1 MRMALNPPISIGLA
15 AICGR
20 FFVMAGS
27 VCWGSPNKKLTS
39 RLTQLSI
46 DGLMSDSKPVILTC
60 AQPTGQLTIGNY
72 LGAIKNWAT
81 MLDDYECYFGVVDM
95 HAITVKY
102 TPADLRKNTLSCV
115 AQYIACG
122 LDPERSNIFIQSHVI
137 GHTELAWLLSCITP
151 IGDLQRMTQFKEKAA
166 KLGFKTSE
174 EEGDSL
180 KFSHDGA
187 RAQASVNSGLLMY
200 PVLMAADIL
209 LYNADAVPV
218 GNDQKQHL
226 ELCRDLAQR
235 FNHTYSET
243 FTIPEAFIPK
253 AGARIMSLQDPSKK
267 MSKSD
272 DNLNATLYILDDPKS
287 LQKKIMSAVTD
298 SGSEIKAADDK
309 PGVSNLLQIYSTMS
323 GKSVADIEDGLKG
336 AGYGELKKE
345 VADAVISV
353 LEPVQA
359 KYAELIADKGYLEA
373 VLKDGAAAA
382 QKRAYKTLGK
392 VYRKA
397 GFVERPR

>member
-1 MRMALNPPISIGLA
+1 MLSRSWIDKVA
-15 AICGR
+15 AD
-20 FFVMAGS
+20 S
-27 VCWGSPNKKLTS
+27 VNLW
-39 RLTQLSI
+39 Q
-46 DGLMSDSKPVILTC
+46 MSEAKPVILTC
-60 AQPTGQLTIGNY
+60 AQPTGPLTIGNY
-72 LGAIKNWAT
+72 LGAVKNWAT

-102 TPADLRKNTLSCV
+102 SPAELRKNTLSCV

-122 LDPERSNIFIQSHVI
+122 LDPERSKIFVQSHVT

-166 KLGFKTSE
+166 KLGFKAG
-174 EEGDSL
+174 EGNEL
-180 KFSHDGA
+180 KFTHDGA
-187 RAQASVNSGLLMY
+187 RAGASVNSGLLMY

-218 GNDQKQHL
+218 GNDQRQHL

-235 FNHTYSET
+235 FNHTYSDT
-243 FTIPEAFIPK
+243 FTIPKAFIPK
-253 AGARIMSLQDPSKK
+253 QGARVMALQDPERK

-272 DNLNATLYILDDPKS
+272 ENQSSTLYILDEPSVLK
-287 LQKKIMSAVTD
+287 KKIMTAVTD
-298 SGSEIKAADDK
+298 SGSEIVSSEDK

-323 GKSVADIEDGLKG
+323 GRTVAEIEASLKG
-336 AGYGELKKE
+336 EGYGTLKKE

-353 LEPVQA
+353 IEPVQA
-359 KYAELIADKGYLEA
+359 KYKDLIDDKSYLEG
-373 VLKDGAAAA
+373 VLQSGADAA
-382 QKRAYKTLGK
+382 QKRAYKVLAK

>member
-1 MRMALNPPISIGLA
+1 
-15 AICGR
+15 
-20 FFVMAGS
+20 
-27 VCWGSPNKKLTS
+27 
-39 RLTQLSI
+39 
-46 DGLMSDSKPVILTC
+46 MSEEKPVILTC
-60 AQPTGQLTIGNY
+60 AQPTGDLTIGNY

-81 MLDDYECYFGVVDM
+81 MLDDYNCFFGVVDM

-102 TPADLRKNTLSCV
+102 SPADLRKNTLSCV

-122 LDPERSNIFIQSHVI
+122 LDPARSNIFIQSHVI

-166 KLGFKTSE
+166 KLGFRTAEAGSGNE
-174 EEGDSL
+174 L
-180 KFSHDGA
+180 KFSHEGA

-218 GNDQKQHL
+218 GNDQRQHL

-235 FNHTYSET
+235 FNHVYSET
-243 FTIPEAFIPK
+243 FTIPEPFIPK
-253 AGARIMSLQDPSKK
+253 AGARVMSLQDPEKK

-272 DNLNATLYILDDPKS
+272 ENHNATLFILDKPEVLK
-287 LQKKIMSAVTD
+287 KKIMSAVTD
-298 SGSEIKAADDK
+298 SGSEIVARDDK
-309 PGVSNLLQIYSTMS
+309 PGVSNLLQIYSAMS
-323 GKSVADIEDGLKG
+323 GREISELEDRLSGK
-336 AGYGELKKE
+336 GYGDLKQE

-359 KYAELIADKGYLEA
+359 KYGELIGDKAYLQS
-373 VLKDGAAAA
+373 VLKSGADAA
-382 QKRAYKTLGK
+382 QKRAYKVLGK

>member
-1 MRMALNPPISIGLA
+1 
-15 AICGR
+15 
-20 FFVMAGS
+20 
-27 VCWGSPNKKLTS
+27 
-39 RLTQLSI
+39 
-46 DGLMSDSKPVILTC
+46 MSDDKPVILTC
-60 AQPTGQLTIGNY
+60 AQPTGDLTLGNY

-81 MLDDYECYFGVVDM
+81 MLDDYNCYFGVVDM

-102 TPADLRKNTLSCV
+102 TPADLRKHTLSCV

-166 KLGFKTSE
+166 KLGFKVA
-174 EEGDSL
+174 EEGEGNEL
-180 KFSHDGA
+180 KFSHEGA

-218 GNDQKQHL
+218 GNDQRQHL

-243 FTIPEAFIPK
+243 FTIPEPFIPK
-253 AGARIMSLQDPSKK
+253 SGARIMSLQAPEKK

-272 DNLNATLYILDDPKS
+272 DNQNATLFILDPPE
-287 LQKKIMSAVTD
+287 LLRKKIMSAVTD
-298 SGSEIKAADDK
+298 SGSEIRAAEDK

-323 GKSVADIEDGLKG
+323 GREIADIEDSLKG
-336 AGYGELKKE
+336 KGYGDLKKE
-345 VADAVISV
+345 VADAVIAA

-359 KYAELIADKGYLEA
+359 RYKELIEDKAYLQS
-373 VLKDGAAAA
+373 VLKNGAEAA
-382 QKRAYKTLGK
+382 QKRAYKVLGK

>member
-1 MRMALNPPISIGLA
+1 
-15 AICGR
+15 
-20 FFVMAGS
+20 
-27 VCWGSPNKKLTS
+27 
-39 RLTQLSI
+39 
-46 DGLMSDSKPVILTC
+46 MSDEKPVILTC
-60 AQPTGQLTIGNY
+60 AQPTGVLTLGNY
-72 LGAIKNWAT
+72 LGAVKNWAT
-81 MLDDYECYFGVVDM
+81 MLDDYNCYFGVVDL

-102 TPADLRKNTLSCV
+102 TPAELRKNTLSCV

-122 LDPERSNIFIQSHVI
+122 LEPERSNIFIQSHVI

-151 IGDLQRMTQFKEKAA
+151 IGELQRMTQFKEKAA
-166 KLGFKTSE
+166 KLGFKVAE
-174 EEGDSL
+174 EDDSNEL
-180 KFSHDGA
+180 KFSHEGA

-218 GNDQKQHL
+218 GNDQRQHL

-235 FNHTYSET
+235 FNHNYSDT
-243 FTIPEAFIPK
+243 FTIPEPFIPK
-253 AGARIMSLQDPSKK
+253 AGARIMSLQDPMRK

-272 DNLNATLYILDDPKS
+272 ENHNATLFILDDPKV

-298 SGSEIKAADDK
+298 SGSEIKATEDK
-309 PGVSNLLQIYSTMS
+309 PGVSNLLQVYSASS
-323 GKSVADIEDGLKG
+323 GREIAEIEEALAGK
-336 AGYGELKKE
+336 GYGDLKKE
-345 VADAVISV
+345 VADAVIAM

-359 KYAELIADKGYLEA
+359 KYKELIGDKGYLES
-373 VLKDGAAAA
+373 VLKNGAGAA
-382 QKRAYKTLGK
+382 QKRAYKVLGK

>member
-1 MRMALNPPISIGLA
+1 
-15 AICGR
+15 
-20 FFVMAGS
+20 
-27 VCWGSPNKKLTS
+27 
-39 RLTQLSI
+39 
-46 DGLMSDSKPVILTC
+46 MSDGKPVILTC
-60 AQPTGQLTIGNY
+60 AQPTGRLTIGNY

-81 MLDDYECYFGVVDM
+81 MLDDHACYFGIVDL

-102 TPADLRKNTLSCV
+102 TPAELRKNTLSCV

-122 LDPERSNIFIQSHVI
+122 LDPERSNIFIQSHVT

-166 KLGFKTSE
+166 SLGFKVGESASGNE
-174 EEGDSL
+174 L
-180 KFSHDGA
+180 KFAHEGA

-209 LYNADAVPV
+209 LYNADRVPV
-218 GNDQKQHL
+218 GNDQRQHL

-235 FNHTYSET
+235 FNHNYSET
-243 FTIPEAFIPK
+243 FTVPEPFIPE
-253 AGARIMSLQDPSKK
+253 AGARIMSLQDPERK

-272 DNLNATLYILDDPKS
+272 ANQNATLFILDEPKL

-298 SGSEIKAADDK
+298 SGSAIKATADK
-309 PGVSNLLQIYSTMS
+309 PGVSNLLQIYSAMS
-323 GKSVADIEDGLKG
+323 GRSIPEIEAALQGG
-336 AGYGELKKE
+336 GYGDLKKE

-353 LEPVQA
+353 IEPVQE
-359 KYAELIADKGYLEA
+359 KYAKLIADKGYLES
-373 VLKDGAAAA
+373 VLKAGAGAA
-382 QKRAYKTLGK
+382 QKRAFKTLSK

-397 GFVERPR
+397 GFVERAR